1 MSQKPIKFNYGE
13 LDANTADFLRKKE
26 SNMREIV
33 GKAYTELGKELYEAQ
48 QKLAKQGS
56 KYEGVFEK
64 WYTSIGFKRQ
74 KVYDLINRY
83 NLLRNLEEVSEIELI
98 EDLPVSLTYEI
109 AKPSAESTP
118 AKAAA
123 KQAVLDGDITT
134 RKEYLDLIKK
144 LEDEERRR
152 KEQEQ
157 RAQQA
162 EAERDIAR
170 KSEQIAIRQAE
181 ELADKP
187 PEIKTEIKY
196 VEVKDELAEKE
207 LEKYRNMFG
216 DISLYENE
224 GTKITNVQELTSK
237 LMLFNKDVRRLLER
251 FAHLEH
257 YKDDITVISGEAR
270 EDFESSIKALE
281 KFCEAFEGINGNT
294 NSESVII
301 DVEYS
306 N

>member
-1 MSQKPIKFNYGE
+1 M
-13 LDANTADFLRKKE
+13 A
-26 SNMREIV
+26 EIQT
-33 GKAYTELGKELYEAQ
+33 KQSTELSTDLTVITAEINSYKRIAGEAIFEIGRRLKHVKENDLAHGEFGKWLESINMEWRTANRMMQAVDQFANSSTSTNLPFSKIVEMLSLPSDVDREEFIKEEHEIPSTGEKKTVDEMTVKELREVKKALKEAEAR
-48 QKLAKQGS
+48 AK
-56 KYEGVFEK
+56 
-64 WYTSIGFKRQ
+64 
-74 KVYDLINRY
+74 
-83 NLLRNLEEVSEIELI
+83 
-98 EDLPVSLTYEI
+98 
-109 AKPSAESTP
+109 
-118 AKAAA
+118 
-123 KQAVLDGDITT
+123 
-134 RKEYLDLIKK
+134 
-144 LEDEERRR
+144 
-152 KEQEQ
+152 
-157 RAQQA
+157 QA
-162 EAERDIAR
+162 EAERDSAR
-170 KSEQIAIRQAE
+170 KSEQIAIKQAE

-281 KFCEAFEGINGNT
+281 KFCEAFEEVNGNM

>member
-1 MSQKPIKFNYGE
+1 M
-13 LDANTADFLRKKE
+13 A
-26 SNMREIV
+26 EIQT
-33 GKAYTELGKELYEAQ
+33 KQSTELSTDLTVITAEINSYKRIAGEAIFEIGRRLKHVKENDLAHGEFGKWLESINMEWRTANRMMQAVDQFANSSTSTNLPFSKIVEMLSLPSDVDREEFIKEEHEIPSTGEKKTVDEMTVKELREVKKALKEAEAR
-48 QKLAKQGS
+48 AK
-56 KYEGVFEK
+56 
-64 WYTSIGFKRQ
+64 
-74 KVYDLINRY
+74 
-83 NLLRNLEEVSEIELI
+83 
-98 EDLPVSLTYEI
+98 
-109 AKPSAESTP
+109 
-118 AKAAA
+118 
-123 KQAVLDGDITT
+123 
-134 RKEYLDLIKK
+134 
-144 LEDEERRR
+144 
-152 KEQEQ
+152 
-157 RAQQA
+157 QA
-162 EAERDIAR
+162 EAERDSAR
-170 KSEQIAIRQAE
+170 KSEQIAIKQAE

-281 KFCEAFEGINGNT
+281 KFCEVFEGINGNT

>member
-1 MSQKPIKFNYGE
+1 MTDIKTKQSIELSTDINVITAEINSYKQVAGQAIFEIGRRLKHVKENDLVHGE
-13 LDANTADFLRKKE
+13 FGKWLESIDMTHQHANRF
-26 SNMREIV
+26 MRV
-33 GKAYTELGKELYEAQ
+33 FDELGDTN
-48 QKLAKQGS
+48 
-56 KYEGVFEK
+56 
-64 WYTSIGFKRQ
+64 YTSMF
-74 KVYDLINRY
+74 
-83 NLLRNLEEVSEIELI
+83 NLGIATL
-98 EDLPVSLTYEI
+98 YEI
-109 AKPSAESTP
+109 ATLPP
-118 AKAAA
+118 
-123 KQAVLDGDITT
+123 
-134 RKEYLDLIKK
+134 
-144 LEDEERRR
+144 EERE
-152 KEQEQ
+152 KEHEIPSTGEKKTVDEMTVKELREVKKALKEAEA

-162 EAERDIAR
+162 EAERDSAR
-170 KSEQIAIRQAE
+170 KSEQIAIKQAE
-181 ELADKP
+181 ELANKP
-187 PEIKTEIKY
+187 PEIKTETKY
-196 VEVKDELAEKE
+196 VEVKDESTEKE